1 MTNDDSGRLCVFWN
15 GSPPFVCIAELKMN
29 LSIPSAK
36 ARVILD
42 ALQGILPMAGLKVRR
57 VNEEGEEVFSA
68 REVFPD
74 GSPAMLLRGLRG
86 KEGLTQAEMAARL
99 GISQNMVSDME
110 GGRRPISLKMAK
122 RIGEE
127 FKIPYKGF
135 V

>member
-1 MTNDDSGRLCVFWN
+1 MNAEIRMFQEQRGRTK
-15 GSPPFVCIAELKMN
+15 IN

-57 VNEEGEEVFSA
+57 VNEEGDEVFSA
-68 REVFPD
+68 KEVFPD

>member
-1 MTNDDSGRLCVFWN
+1 MNAEIRMLQGQAGRTE
-15 GSPPFVCIAELKMN
+15 IN

-36 ARVILD
+36 ATVIFD
-42 ALQGILPMAGLKVRR
+42 ALRGLLPMAGLKVRR
-57 VNEEGEEVFSA
+57 INEEGDEVFSSK
-68 REVFPD
+68 EVFPD

-86 KEGLTQAEMAARL
+86 KEELTQTELAERL

-110 GGRRPISLKMAK
+110 SGRRPISLKMAK
-122 RIGEE
+122 RIGAE

>member
-1 MTNDDSGRLCVFWN
+1 MNAEIRMLQELPGRTE
-15 GSPPFVCIAELKMN
+15 IN

-36 ARVILD
+36 ARLVLD
-42 ALQGILPMAGLKVRR
+42 ALCGILPMAGLKVRR
-57 VNEEGEEVFSA
+57 VNEEGDEVFSA
-68 REVFPD
+68 KEVFPD

-86 KEGLTQAEMAARL
+86 KEGITQAEMAARL

-110 GGRRPISLKMAK
+110 IGRRPISLKMAK